1 MNKQIEAKKNNENG
15 LNPPSKTLIKIY
27 GILAILLV
35 IIPEWLA
42 EVTLGIENRSHNS
55 GLPKKDIVWKT
66 NPELRISI
74 MSIKEL
80 REFAMQLKIR
90 GYARENKDL
99 LKIRILKKMKKNKTV
114 LEKLVQNI
122 QHLR

>member
-1 MNKQIEAKKNNENG
+1 MNKKIEAKKNNENG

-27 GILAILLV
+27 GVLAILLV

-42 EVTLGIENRSHNS
+42 EFTLGIENGSHNS
-55 GLPKKDIVWKT
+55 GLPKKDIVWET

-80 REFAMQLKIR
+80 RELAMQLKIR
-90 GYARENKDL
+90 GYARENKDF
-99 LKIRILKKMKKNKTV
+99 LKIRILKKMKKNK
-114 LEKLVQNI
+114 
-122 QHLR
+122 

>member
-15 LNPPSKTLIKIY
+15 LNPPSKTLIKLY
-27 GILAILLV
+27 GFLAILLV

-55 GLPKKDIVWKT
+55 GLPEKDIAWKT

-80 REFAMQLKIR
+80 RELAMQLRIQ
-90 GYARENKDL
+90 GYARESKDF
-99 LKIRILKKMKKNKTV
+99 LKIRILKKMKKNK
-114 LEKLVQNI
+114 
-122 QHLR
+122 

>member
-27 GILAILLV
+27 GVLAILLV

-42 EVTLGIENRSHNS
+42 EFTLGIDNRSHNR
-55 GLPKKDIVWKT
+55 GLPEKDIVWKA
-66 NPELRISI
+66 NPELRISV

-80 REFAMQLKIR
+80 RELAMQLKIR
-90 GYARENKDL
+90 GYARETKDF
-99 LKIRILKKMKKNKTV
+99 LKIRILKKMKKNK
-114 LEKLVQNI
+114 
-122 QHLR
+122 

>member
-1 MNKQIEAKKNNENG
+1 MNKQIETKKKNNNG
-15 LNPPSKTLIKIY
+15 LKPPSKTLIKIY
-27 GILAILLV
+27 GVLAILLV

-55 GLPKKDIVWKT
+55 GLPKKDITWET

-80 REFAMQLKIR
+80 RELAMQLRIR
-90 GYARENKDL
+90 GYARESKDF
-99 LKIRILKKMKKNKTV
+99 LKIRILKKMKKNK
-114 LEKLVQNI
+114 
-122 QHLR
+122 

>member
-1 MNKQIEAKKNNENG
+1 MNKQIEAKKNNKNG
-15 LNPPSKTLIKIY
+15 LNPPSKALIKIY

-42 EVTLGIENRSHNS
+42 EVTLGIENISHNS

-74 MSIKEL
+74 MNIREL
-80 REFAMQLKIR
+80 RELAMQLKIG
-90 GYARENKDL
+90 GYSRETKDF
-99 LKIRILKKMKKNKTV
+99 LKVRILKEMKKN
-114 LEKLVQNI
+114 Q
-122 QHLR
+122 